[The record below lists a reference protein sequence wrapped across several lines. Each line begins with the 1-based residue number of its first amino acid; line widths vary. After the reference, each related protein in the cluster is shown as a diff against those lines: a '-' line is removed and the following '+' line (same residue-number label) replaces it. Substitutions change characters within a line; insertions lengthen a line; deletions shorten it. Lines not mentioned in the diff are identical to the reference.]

1 MKAAVGGH
9 TALYGLVTGP
19 FTLAS
24 HLRGTEIFL
33 DTVDNEDFVRSLMAY
48 TTQVCKRMVDFYV
61 DAGMDVVAVVD
72 PVVSQ
77 VSPRHF
83 KRFLADSFTEIF
95 DYIRARRVFSAFFVC
110 GDATKNI
117 EVMCHTGPD
126 CIAVYENID
135 MATAK
140 VITDQ
145 HNITLS
151 GNIPLT
157 SVMLFGTQQDNMM
170 YVLKLMDT
178 LNHKNLMIS
187 PGCDMPYDTP
197 VENSVGI
204 MQTVREPDV
213 ARKLLANYHAS
224 ELDIQ
229 IDLPDYANLHKPLI
243 EVFTLDSDT
252 CAACAYMFAAGKRVA
267 DELADKVDFVEYKI
281 TVLENIAHQ
290 ENGREKPA
298 VDLCQRRIEILFDHT

>member
-1 MKAAVGGH
+1 
-9 TALYGLVTGP
+9 
-19 FTLAS
+19 
-24 HLRGTEIFL
+24 
-33 DTVDNEDFVRSLMAY
+33 
-48 TTQVCKRMVDFYV
+48 
-61 DAGMDVVAVVD
+61 
-72 PVVSQ
+72 
-77 VSPRHF
+77 
-83 KRFLADSFTEIF
+83 
-95 DYIRARRVFSAFFVC
+95 
-110 GDATKNI
+110 
-117 EVMCHTGPD
+117 
-126 CIAVYENID
+126 
-135 MATAK
+135 
-140 VITDQ
+140 
-145 HNITLS
+145 
-151 GNIPLT
+151 
-157 SVMLFGTQQDNMM
+157 
-170 YVLKLMDT
+170 MDT

-281 TVLENIAHQ
+281 TVLENIARIKKMGVKNLPSIYV
-290 ENGREKPA
+290 NGELKFSSIIPSHRELMDIVKA
-298 VDLCQRRIEILFDHT
+298 YLK